1 MNNAIE
7 IHNLTLGFNEK
18 TLMQS
23 ASIGIPRGEL
33 VGLIGRNGVGKS
45 TLLRCIA
52 GLDQPKE
59 GVIIVENQPINELN
73 AAQRAQIVSFVATEI
88 IRINGLKVS
97 DVVGF
102 GRSPYTDWFG
112 RMSHQDKQMVRESLE
127 AVKMDSFAD
136 KTIDTLSDGERQRV
150 MIARALAQN
159 TPVVLLDEPTA
170 FLDIPNKYK
179 IVSLLQQLS
188 KELNRSILYST
199 HDLDVAERYCDKLL
213 IIDNGHFSIDTPSAF
228 KQQGTIEK
236 LFHI

>member
-1 MNNAIE
+1 MNNAIK

-179 IVSLLQQLS
+179 IVGLLQQLS

>member
-73 AAQRAQIVSFVATEI
+73 AAQRARIVSFVATEI

-112 RMSHQDKQMVRESLE
+112 RMSQQDKQMVRESLE

-213 IIDNGHFSIDTPSAF
+213 IIDVNASTTDKDDAPV
-228 KQQGTIEK
+228 
-236 LFHI
+236 

>member
-1 MNNAIE
+1 
-7 IHNLTLGFNEK
+7 
-18 TLMQS
+18 MQS

-73 AAQRAQIVSFVATEI
+73 AAQRARIVSFVATEI

-112 RMSHQDKQMVRESLE
+112 RMSQQDKQMVRESLE